1 MEYNIKN
8 VCVCVCDTYMCMI
21 FALKGHDSGR
31 NDDGTEEKRA
41 DGDGMYKYTGRGDK
55 RSEWKNAIFIF
66 KKNVVRCGSDR
77 KT

>member
-1 MEYNIKN
+1 
-8 VCVCVCDTYMCMI
+8 MI
-21 FALKGHDSGR
+21 FALKGR
-31 NDDGTEEKRA
+31 NDDGVEEKRA
-41 DGDGMYKYTGRGDK
+41 EGDGMYSTGKGDK